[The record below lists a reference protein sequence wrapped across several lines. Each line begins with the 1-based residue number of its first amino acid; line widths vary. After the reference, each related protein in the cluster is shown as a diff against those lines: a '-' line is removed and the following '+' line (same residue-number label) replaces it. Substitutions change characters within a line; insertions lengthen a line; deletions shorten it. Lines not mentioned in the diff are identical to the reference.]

1 MSLYWCCC
9 RRQTVRAAV
18 VRVSARVHVRVCW
31 SVRLQ
36 SRAHAHACFGVGFVC
51 PRTQPCRYTRVIV
64 DCVQG
69 RGRGGPQSAQ
79 STSVPPRR
87 SIANSA
93 LRGRGRL
100 TAVSKASA
108 TPGLMCVS
116 TVPMKVH
123 RPSNGRMQSFH
134 LLHNRLV
141 GAVSVHSSKVSC
153 AASEPSVPS
162 LGSRGRVNTDCSPM
176 AAACA
181 CREYLYARD
190 DTAD

>member
-1 MSLYWCCC
+1 MSALYWCCC

-36 SRAHAHACFGVGFVC
+36 SRARARVFWRLICVSAHATVL
-51 PRTQPCRYTRVIV
+51 RYAWDRV
-64 DCVQG
+64 QY

-87 SIANSA
+87 SIASSA
-93 LRGRGRL
+93 LRGRSRL
-100 TAVSKASA
+100 TAVARASA

-141 GAVSVHSSKVSC
+141 GAVFVRSSKVSC

-190 DTAD
+190 TAD